1 MKKNLQEDKKRI
13 SERQKLVIGLILAFI
28 AVTIVFITEQVFKAG
43 YAVKTVVKVISFM
56 GAIGL
61 YCAITGKRFIDVIR
75 LRRIKNIKPIIIWM
89 VFFFA
94 GMTAA
99 FFIFRRFID
108 LGSIRESLIAK
119 ENLTKSNCLF
129 VFAYIILCNSF
140 LEESFFR
147 GFYSGIFPNKRVGT
161 VCSAVVFSLYHIG
174 IFVTWFSPFIFII
187 CIAGLTAVGIFLQ
200 WLSDKFESILA
211 SYITHACAN
220 VVLNIIGALMIFEV
234 I

>member
-1 MKKNLQEDKKRI
+1 MI
-13 SERQKLVIGLILAFI
+13 IGLIVAFI
-28 AVTIVFITEQVFKAG
+28 AVTIVFVTEQVFQAG
-43 YAVKTVVKVISFM
+43 YLIKTIVKVISFM
-56 GAIGL
+56 GAVGL
-61 YCAITGKRFIDVIR
+61 YCGITKSRFTDVIR
-75 LRRIKNIKPIIIWM
+75 LHKLKNIKPIIIWM
-89 VFFFA
+89 LFFFV

-99 FFIFRRFID
+99 FFIFKRFID
-108 LGSIRESLIAK
+108 LDGIRESLIAK

-147 GFYSGIFPNKRVGT
+147 GFLSGIFPNKLVGT
-161 VCSAVVFSLYHIG
+161 IVSAAVFSVYHIG
-174 IFVTWFSPFIFII
+174 IFVTWFNPFIFAI
-187 CIAGLTAVGIFLQ
+187 CIVGLAAVGVFLQ
-200 WLSDKFESILA
+200 WLSGKFESILA